1 MRYKRVT
8 LIAGHYGSGKT
19 NIAVNMALDLAK
31 QKDNVAIADL
41 DIINPY
47 YRTLDSRAELEAAG
61 VRLIVSPFANSNLD
75 IPALPQEMYA
85 VVDDLSLN
93 CIIDVGGDDTG
104 AVALG
109 RLAPKLREEG
119 DYDMYLIV
127 NRFRPLTRTAKEVA
141 EVRYEIEAACGLK
154 FTGVINDSNLGADTT
169 AETVLSS
176 VQFGKECAQATGLPL
191 EATTVESSLMEELAG
206 KVPDLF
212 PMKLQKRPIDL

>member
-109 RLAPKLREEG
+109 RLAPKLREED
-119 DYDMYLIV
+119 DYDMYLIEHQ
-127 NRFRPLTRTAKEVA
+127 KM
-141 EVRYEIEAACGLK
+141 YEAIRG
-154 FTGVINDSNLGADTT
+154 GNVINNGDYMAKATMMGIAARMACYTGARLSWADALASEESMAPTGYTWDDSPWSLPDDKGRY
-169 AETVLSS
+169 LIS
-176 VQFGKECAQATGLPL
+176 VPGEGRVYHQI
-191 EATTVESSLMEELAG
+191 VR
-206 KVPDLF
+206 D
-212 PMKLQKRPIDL
+212 

>member
-85 VVDDLSLN
+85 VVDDLS
-93 CIIDVGGDDTG
+93 
-104 AVALG
+104 
-109 RLAPKLREEG
+109 
-119 DYDMYLIV
+119 
-127 NRFRPLTRTAKEVA
+127 
-141 EVRYEIEAACGLK
+141 
-154 FTGVINDSNLGADTT
+154 
-169 AETVLSS
+169 
-176 VQFGKECAQATGLPL
+176 
-191 EATTVESSLMEELAG
+191 
-206 KVPDLF
+206 
-212 PMKLQKRPIDL
+212 